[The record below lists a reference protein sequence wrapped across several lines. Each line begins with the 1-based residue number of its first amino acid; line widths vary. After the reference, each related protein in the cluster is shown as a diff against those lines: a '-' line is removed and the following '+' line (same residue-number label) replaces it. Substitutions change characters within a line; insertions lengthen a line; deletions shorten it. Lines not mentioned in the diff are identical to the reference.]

1 MTKNKTDEQA
11 ALNNEKA
18 FSLDEYRN
26 SMPYWQRVSYSF
38 NSLRWIVMQQKKDG
52 IYTGMT
58 EEYYKE
64 TDPEKKKRIGMAR
77 EEYWQNKTDLEHEL
91 RDYEKERTMIGPGQN
106 RPCKTPAVDKS
117 TTHKGNPGKTYLAL
131 RVPGVRIQGRNRCLG
146 DRLFL

>member
-18 FSLDEYRN
+18 FSLDEYRR

-58 EEYYKE
+58 E
-64 TDPEKKKRIGMAR
+64 
-77 EEYWQNKTDLEHEL
+77 
-91 RDYEKERTMIGPGQN
+91 
-106 RPCKTPAVDKS
+106 
-117 TTHKGNPGKTYLAL
+117 
-131 RVPGVRIQGRNRCLG
+131 
-146 DRLFL
+146 